1 MCKSDIFFFIACVS
15 RLILVL
21 FGESLAIAYV
31 LENYEWYM
39 VVIIVLLFFSL
50 DSFALALFTL

>member
-1 MCKSDIFFFIACVS
+1 MHKSDLFLFIAS
-15 RLILVL
+15 LALGILVL